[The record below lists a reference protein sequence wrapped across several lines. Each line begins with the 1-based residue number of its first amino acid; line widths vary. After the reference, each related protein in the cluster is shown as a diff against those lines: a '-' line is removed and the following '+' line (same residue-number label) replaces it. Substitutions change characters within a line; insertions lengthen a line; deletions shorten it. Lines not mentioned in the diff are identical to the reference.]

1 MVNFID
7 RILHMYM
14 HCKCLCF
21 ICLSLKVQMKCLLM
35 FTSVIQKLDKKK
47 ATSYIRG
54 VAAKFLE
61 YLLIL
66 KDDKSG
72 LDSQHALVTASL
84 NFAEVLVDK
93 AEEDKSKLNI

>member
-1 MVNFID
+1 MF
-7 RILHMYM
+7 Y
-14 HCKCLCF
+14 
-21 ICLSLKVQMKCLLM
+21 CLSLKVQMKCLQM

-47 ATSYIRG
+47 ATPYIRG